1 MAAMRKSAGRY
12 VTAGTPITVFLQNFI
27 PTTAANGAQDRLT
40 ISANFTPANGP
51 AQTLSRSDLTT
62 VAANQ
67 GLVLSKTVD
76 KATAQSGD
84 ILLYTI
90 TYRNTGADALT
101 NLVVNDAT
109 PAYTRF
115 VSAADGTR
123 ATGLSGVTIA
133 NPAVGAKGA
142 VSWTFAGSLN
152 PSQSG
157 TVTFR
162 VRVE

>member
-1 MAAMRKSAGRY
+1 M
-12 VTAGTPITVFLQNFI
+12 
-27 PTTAANGAQDRLT
+27 
-40 ISANFTPANGP
+40 
-51 AQTLSRSDLTT
+51 
-62 VAANQ
+62 
-67 GLVLSKTVD
+67 D

-90 TYRNTGADALT
+90 TYRNTGADVLT

-123 ATGLSGVTIA
+123 AAGLTNVVIA
-133 NPAVGAKGA
+133 NPGANNKGA
-142 VSWTFAGSLN
+142 VSWTFAGNLN
-152 PSQSG
+152 PGQSG

-162 VRVE
+162 VKVD